1 MTWQKLLAREGVDIT
16 TISGLDIVFYDA
28 VWQYSGKKEELF
40 FTYFQGKNFTHYIG
54 VDQKEV
60 GRFLYKKYF
69 NSVEQIKKYEKE
81 GEELLKK
88 IKATTTKWKQ
98 AEKKENKR
106 IEKVFR
112 EFREQFMQINYVYS
126 IFSWLAI
133 EAWQADFEQ
142 LLNGMIKRNKVEHR
156 QDEILTAAYKPWKNT
171 ALHEIQEKIGK
182 GISPK
187 KIAEEYQFLRSWSVV
202 WYRPLDEVWVRNI
215 TAQSHN
221 DTKAL
226 TQKQLFALLNP
237 TPEEKKFLELAPY
250 IIFFKDWRDD
260 LRRYHCYAWQFFWEK
275 LSVLFSVPKDD
286 LGYLT
291 LLEIEDSCRLGKI
304 DRPCIEKRKTVP
316 LVVTAKLPELQM
328 IMKEGPPQ
336 QYLTIINS
344 LEKKSKQTVVSGNS
358 AYPGKAV
365 GKVCLIRSYHDVK
378 KVQEGDILIAN
389 TTHPNYLP
397 GMKKAAAFITNEGG
411 LISHAAIVAREM
423 KKPCIVGTKIATK
436 CFQDG
441 DMVEV
446 DARSGIV
453 RKVF

>member
-1 MTWQKLLAREGVDIT
+1 MVWSKLLSREGVDIT
-16 TISGLDIVFYDA
+16 TISGLDIVFYEDI
-28 VWQYSGKKEELF
+28 WEFSKRREELF
-40 FTYFQGKNFTHYIG
+40 FTYFHNSHFTHLIG
-54 VDQKEV
+54 VEQQKLGEHLLKV
-60 GRFLYKKYF
+60 HAP
-69 NSVEQIKKYEKE
+69 SPAQIIRKYEEGKALRKE
-81 GEELLKK
+81 IEE
-88 IKATTTKWKQ
+88 TTKEWK
-98 AEKKENKR
+98 KKLSVSNLSEAFDALNSQFLL
-106 IEKVFR
+106 INR
-112 EFREQFMQINYVYS
+112 EYS
-126 IFSWLAI
+126 ITPWLYL
-133 EAWQADFEQ
+133 EAWQQ
-142 LLNGMIKRNKVEHR
+142 RM
-156 QDEILTAAYKPWKNT
+156 DEIVRELLPNKPKAVKEEVLLSSLYSPWKKT
-171 ALHEIQEKIGK
+171 ALNEIQEKLQK
-182 GISPK
+182 KESPEK
-187 KIAEEYQFLRSWSVV
+187 LAQEYQFLRSWSLI
-202 WYRPLDEVWVRNI
+202 WNKPLDAAWIRSIAQIKEKEVPLPLDKVI
-215 TAQSHN
+215 KILKP
-221 DTKAL
+221 DKK
-226 TQKQLFALLNP
+226 KQHL
-237 TPEEKKFLELAPY
+237 LELAPY
-250 IIFFKDWRDD
+250 LTFFKDWRDD